1 MWHWTS
7 RHTVSWRHLA
17 QRARHWTSILHVGKQ
32 DKSFFFSFILFFFLC
47 IKRKEERSRSLYS
60 ISPLFLRLLQELRLS
75 IDKSKI
81 DTPPHDAHIY
91 PFATPV
97 LLWKPAREFG
107 KGGCIFLPAEEEG
120 GLSVTDCVVGREIRS
135 EVKKKK
141 EEEVSSPSSL
151 FDIIMLH
158 QVPERE
164 TCAKKRRSRSIVPTP
179 PCARASLPLHFFF
192 QTKRCLLYEMQQLA
206 KEIVMWV
213 LGFDPPIS
221 S

>member
-1 MWHWTS
+1 MWANKTNH
-7 RHTVSWRHLA
+7 
-17 QRARHWTSILHVGKQ
+17 
-32 DKSFFFSFILFFFLC
+32 FFFLFYCILFFLY
-47 IKRKEERSRSLYS
+47 IKRK
-60 ISPLFLRLLQELRLS
+60 IGKKPVIIFPLFLRLLLELRLS

-81 DTPPHDAHIY
+81 DTPPHDAHFY
-91 PFATPV
+91 PTPV

-107 KGGCIFLPAEEEG
+107 KGGCIFLPDEEEG

-141 EEEVSSPSSL
+141 KEEVSSPSSL

-164 TCAKKRRSRSIVPTP
+164 TCAKKRSRADRSNRRLL
-179 PCARASLPLHFFF
+179 ARAPLHLFFF
-192 QTKRCLLYEMQQLA
+192 EKLKRCLLYEMQQLA
-206 KEIVMWV
+206 EEIV